1 MTIRVV
7 ERRIAADHP
16 ATIGH
21 FPGNP
26 IVPGAVLLDEVVAAI
41 AAGRSS
47 DSVEV
52 SSAKFLDKVRPGET
66 LVIRWDDTDIE
77 EMRFTCS
84 AGSPERRVVAG
95 SLRFGARR

>member
-1 MTIRVV
+1 MHVL

-26 IVPGAVLLDEVVAAI
+26 IVPGAVLLDEVIAAI
-41 AAGRSS
+41 AAGRSGERI
-47 DSVEV
+47 EV
-52 SSAKFLDKVRPGET
+52 SSAKFLDKVRPGER
-66 LVIRWDDTDIE
+66 LVIRWDDADEGEI
-77 EMRFTCS
+77 RFTCS

-95 SLRFGARR
+95 CLRFGARR